1 MATIT
6 YTRDVDTD
14 PNNTDTFVYVYTPNE
29 PGLTTK
35 TFSILRDTPYN
46 VDAREAVFL
55 REWLEEL
62 GYDAS
67 KYGIHSNGVIYDKDQ
82 ERSDGMLVP
91 KKDLTPIEIPEEI

>member
-6 YTRDVDTD
+6 FNRTVDTN

-67 KYGIHSNGVIYDKDQ
+67 KYSVDSNGVVFNEE
-82 ERSDGMLVP
+82 ERNLNGNLIPSLLRTVE
-91 KKDLTPIEIPEEI
+91 TPGEL

>member
-6 YTRDVDTD
+6 YIRDVDTD

-35 TFSILRDTPYN
+35 TFTVERDVHYD
-46 VDAREAVFL
+46 VQAREAIFVGA
-55 REWLEEL
+55 EL

-67 KYGIHSNGVIYDKDQ
+67 KYNVDGNGIIFKIKESNVLQ
-82 ERSDGMLVP
+82 P
-91 KKDLTPIEIPEEI
+91 QPIEPIDVDEL

>member
-6 YTRDVDTD
+6 YIRDVDTD

-35 TFSILRDTPYN
+35 TFTVERDVHYD
-46 VDAREAVFL
+46 VQAREAIFVG
-55 REWLEEL
+55 EWLAEL

-67 KYGIHSNGVIYDKDQ
+67 KYNVDGNGIIFKIKESNVLQ
-82 ERSDGMLVP
+82 P
-91 KKDLTPIEIPEEI
+91 QPIEPIDVDEL

>member
-6 YTRDVDTD
+6 YIRDVDTD

-35 TFSILRDTPYN
+35 TFTVERDVHY
-46 VDAREAVFL
+46 DIQARETIFL
-55 REWLEEL
+55 GEWLAEL

-67 KYGIHSNGVIYDKDQ
+67 KYNVDGNGIIFKIKESNVLQ
-82 ERSDGMLVP
+82 P
-91 KKDLTPIEIPEEI
+91 QPIAPIDVDEL